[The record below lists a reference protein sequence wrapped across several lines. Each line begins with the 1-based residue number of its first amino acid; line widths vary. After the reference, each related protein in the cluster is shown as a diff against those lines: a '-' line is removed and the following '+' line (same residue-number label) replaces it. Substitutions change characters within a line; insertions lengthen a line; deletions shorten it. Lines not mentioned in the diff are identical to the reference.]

1 MTTETTIRDNVNI
14 LADML
19 KAEASKSIDAEDRRA
34 AHASID
40 AVSAL
45 IVGVLEDFASIAA
58 SLETIADN
66 TRSDA

>member
-1 MTTETTIRDNVNI
+1 MTTDTTIRDNVNI

-19 KAEASKSIDAEDRRA
+19 KAEADKSIAADDRRA
-34 AHASID
+34 AHATID

-45 IVGVLEDFASIAA
+45 IVGVLEDFASIAS

-66 TRSDA
+66 TRPDA

>member
-1 MTTETTIRDNVNI
+1 MTTDTTIRDNVNT
-14 LADML
+14 LAGML

-45 IVGVLEDFASIAA
+45 IIGVLEDFASIAT
-58 SLETIADN
+58 SLETIADSK
-66 TRSDA
+66 RAGA

>member
-1 MTTETTIRDNVNI
+1 MTTDTTIRDNVNI

>member
-1 MTTETTIRDNVNI
+1 MTTDTTIRDNVNI

-19 KAEASKSIDAEDRRA
+19 KAEASKSIAADGRRA
-34 AHASID
+34 AHATID

-45 IVGVLEDFASIAA
+45 IIGALEDLTSIAS

-66 TRSDA
+66 TRTDA

>member
-1 MTTETTIRDNVNI
+1 MTTDTTIRDNVNI

-19 KAEASKSIDAEDRRA
+19 KAEASKSIGAEDRRA
-34 AHASID
+34 AHATID

-45 IVGVLEDFASIAA
+45 IIGVLENFTSIAS

-66 TRSDA
+66 TRSGA

>member
-1 MTTETTIRDNVNI
+1 MTTDTTIRDNVNI

-45 IVGVLEDFASIAA
+45 IVGLLEDFASIAA

-66 TRSDA
+66 TRRA